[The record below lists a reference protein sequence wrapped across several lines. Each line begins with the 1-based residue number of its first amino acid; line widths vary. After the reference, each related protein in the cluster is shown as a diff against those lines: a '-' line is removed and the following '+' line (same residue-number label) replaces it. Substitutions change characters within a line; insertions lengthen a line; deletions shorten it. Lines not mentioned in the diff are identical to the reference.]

1 MYSSDNDNKGFRLKG
16 TVRLKNINIANIGNA
31 QSAAHTLQYT
41 YERHT
46 DVGPATTGSIYNVY
60 IDDLSGDPT
69 IAVDGTDS
77 LTVTSVNTVW
87 VYQVLKNLQLI

>member
-1 MYSSDNDNKGFRLKG
+1 MRN
-16 TVRLKNINIANIGNA
+16 KNIENIGNA

-41 YERHT
+41 YERDT

-60 IDDLSGDPT
+60 IDDLSGNPT

-77 LTVTSVNTVW
+77 LTVTSVKYCMGIPSVEKFTV
-87 VYQVLKNLQLI
+87 NLQRNYGNINSQH